1 MRRALF
7 LLLSAS
13 VASGHRLDEYL
24 QATTFS
30 IGKERVQAQI
40 TLTPGVAVSSAVMA
54 GIDTDRDG
62 VITEAERHAYA
73 RRVLSDLSLSIDG
86 DERKLQLVSV
96 SFPKLEQMKEGLG
109 EIQIDFTA
117 DVPGSRGSTRR
128 LSFENRHQLAIS
140 AYLVNCLVPEDP
152 DVQVARQQ
160 RNYQQSV
167 YQLEYAQRGV
177 EALPMRLAGGVALVL
192 LARFAVLWRRRRALS
207 SSARRRGE
215 TGHRISPMAIGKL
228 PLPGAIGVH
237 DPD

>member
-40 TLTPGVAVSSAVMA
+40 TLTPGVAVASAVMA

-62 VITEAERHAYA
+62 VITVAEHHAYA
-73 RRVLSDLSLSIDG
+73 RRVLDDLSLSING
-86 DERKLQLVSV
+86 DARKLQLISV
-96 SFPKLEQMKEGLG
+96 AFSKPEQMREGLG
-109 EIQIDFTA
+109 EIQIDFAA
-117 DVPGSRGSTRR
+117 DVPGSRGAART
-128 LSFENRHQLAIS
+128 LSFENRHQAAIA

-152 DVQVARQQ
+152 DVHVVRQQ
-160 RNYQQSV
+160 RNYEQSV

-177 EALPMRLAGGVALVL
+177 EALPIWLVGGVTLVL
-192 LARFAVLWRRRRALS
+192 LARFAVLWRQ
-207 SSARRRGE
+207 RRGVL
-215 TGHRISPMAIGKL
+215 TATPLGRNRASHL
-228 PLPGAIGVH
+228 PNGYR
-237 DPD
+237 